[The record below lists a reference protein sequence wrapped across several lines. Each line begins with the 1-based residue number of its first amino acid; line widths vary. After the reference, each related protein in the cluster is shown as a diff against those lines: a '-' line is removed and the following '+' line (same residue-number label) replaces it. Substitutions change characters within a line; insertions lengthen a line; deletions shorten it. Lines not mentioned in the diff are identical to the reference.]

1 MQRAGDDLLQRG
13 CGEGDDLVDGER
25 RQGLEADDVAGDEQP
40 EHLGHH
46 EIRAQHPVA
55 GSRLHAADELGQ
67 RDLQQEAPH
76 DRGVAAGAEIGA
88 DHRDAHVAQRPVPH
102 RQQRPEQRAGGVVE
116 RGLSE
121 RRPHELRVDGDRQRR
136 EVVGLDAVLPRD
148 RAQLEQPGLVVVER
162 GGVEGERGARLPL
175 AQLDAVDGTFVGTT
189 SYYAPDADVRSV
201 AIGYTWLAGWVQ
213 GRGHNADSKLQ
224 LLAHAFERLG
234 AEVVVWHTDALNAH
248 SRAAIEKLGA
258 HHDGVL
264 RHHKRRPDGT
274 VRDTACF
281 SLLADEWPAARERL
295 EGRVTTALHP

>member
-1 MQRAGDDLLQRG
+1 MVTWTVEVITSG
-13 CGEGDDLVDGER
+13 
-25 RQGLEADDVAGDEQP
+25 
-40 EHLGHH
+40 HLGVG
-46 EIRAQHPVA
+46 ADA
-55 GSRLHAADELGQ
+55 GSAHTVEHGRMTT
-67 RDLQQEAPH
+67 
-76 DRGVAAGAEIGA
+76 
-88 DHRDAHVAQRPVPH
+88 DAHWLTPPPADAGRLVRLVPLAPDHAEGWFSAAQATGPEAWRWLSRPFP
-102 RQQRPEQRAGGVVE
+102 RTLTDARADIE
-116 RGLSE
+116 AALSE
-121 RRPHELRVDGDRQRR
+121 Q
-136 EVVGLDAVLPRD
+136 
-148 RAQLEQPGLVVVER
+148 EQ
-162 GGVEGERGARLPL
+162 GARLPL